1 MSGEMIGIIGFLFMF
16 LLMAIGLEIGFAMA
30 ITGFFG
36 FAYLASFSA
45 ACNLLAKDVFDVF
58 TTYSLTV
65 VPLFIFMGQI
75 AANSGIGKKLYDMSY
90 RFIGHIP
97 GGLAMATSIACTFFG
112 AICGSTTATA
122 ATFAS
127 VSTPEM
133 RRYKYDDRLIGGV
146 IASSGGLGIMIP
158 PSVIFIVYG
167 IFTQL
172 SIGTLFM
179 SGIIP
184 GIVICL
190 LFMIAI
196 YIWCK
201 KNPSLGPKGERS
213 TWGQRLKTLPGA
225 VEILIIFFILMGG
238 IMKGIFTPTE
248 GGAVGAFVT
257 LLIVMLTRSIDLKS
271 FWKSVLDTITSS
283 CMIMVIVAG
292 ATIFGHFIALSRIP
306 YSVATWVG
314 GLGLHPT
321 IIMAIIIFIYLL
333 GGCVIDALALIVL
346 TIPIF
351 YPVVTQ
357 LGFNPVW
364 FGVIIVLITMMGVI
378 TPPVGVNSYVVAG
391 ISKIP
396 LNQVFAG
403 IWVFLAALCVGA
415 ILFVSFPELCLF
427 LPKFF
432 GMAVQ

>member
-1 MSGEMIGIIGFLFMF
+1 MSSELVGVIGFLFMF
-16 LLMAIGLEIGFAMA
+16 FLMAVGLEIGFAMA
-30 ITGFFG
+30 ITGFLG
-36 FAYLASFSA
+36 FAYLASFPA
-45 ACNLLAKDVFDVF
+45 ACNLLAKDVYDVF

-127 VSTPEM
+127 VSVPEM
-133 RRYKYDDRLIGGV
+133 RRYRYDDRLIGGV
-146 IASSGGLGIMIP
+146 IAASGGLGIMIP

-179 SGIIP
+179 SGVMP
-184 GIVICL
+184 GVVICM
-190 LFMIAI
+190 LFCLAI

-201 KNPSLGPKGERS
+201 KDPSLGPKGEKF
-213 TWGQRLKTLPGA
+213 TWKERFKSLPGA
-225 VEILIIFFILMGG
+225 IEIIIIFFILMGG

-257 LLIVMLTRSIDLKS
+257 LLIVLVTRSITWQA
-271 FWKSVLDTITSS
+271 FYKSVLDTIVSS

-306 YSVATWVG
+306 FSVASWVG
-314 GLGLHPT
+314 SLGLHPI
-321 IIMAIIIFIYLL
+321 IIMGIIIFIYLI

-351 YPVVTQ
+351 YPVVLH
-357 LGFNPVW
+357 LGFNPIW
-364 FGVIIVLITMMGVI
+364 FGVIVVLITMMGVI

-396 LNQVFAG
+396 LNTVFSG
-403 IWVFLAALCVGA
+403 IWVFLLCLIIAAALFIA
-415 ILFVSFPELCLF
+415 FPGLCLF
-427 LPKFF
+427 LPGFF
-432 GMAVQ
+432 GMLK